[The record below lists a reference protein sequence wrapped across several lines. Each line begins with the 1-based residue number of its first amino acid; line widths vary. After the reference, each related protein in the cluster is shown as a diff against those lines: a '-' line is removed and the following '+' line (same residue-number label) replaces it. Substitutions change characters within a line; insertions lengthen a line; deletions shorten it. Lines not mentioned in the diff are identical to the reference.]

1 MAAAAAVAAPTGRVS
16 RGPGAADMY
25 WGRPAPGSTDD
36 LGVEALPQAEFLDP
50 ESTTLLGVA
59 AGTPQAKPLREG
71 SAAATGT
78 DGTATGSAAWRRRLS
93 PRHRDA
99 VRTFFE
105 ER

>member
-1 MAAAAAVAAPTGRVS
+1 
-16 RGPGAADMY
+16 MY
-25 WGRPAPGSTDD
+25 WGRPAPGATDE

-50 ESTTLLGVA
+50 ESSTLLGVA
-59 AGTPQAKPLREG
+59 AGTPQANPRREG
-71 SAAATGT
+71 SAASTGT
-78 DGTATGSAAWRRRLS
+78 GDATTGSAAWRRRLS